1 MAKEGEKRISRVA
14 VGSERKK
21 NLTRPMRSKHP
32 ETPKRLT
39 KSIILSLSIG
49 GVDPRYRRTIL
60 STCLYV
66 DSVAL
71 FPFLRQHTQKLCQ
84 ILDHLR
90 SSKIFVW
97 RRFISIVRLSMRGS
111 PIRYLQV
118 LRFLAPVNILTR
130 SGGGGRGRSSYL
142 EKLGRKQLLVP
153 KTLPGK
159 PVFFLNRWKF
169 SPILANSHI
178 SGR

>member
-1 MAKEGEKRISRVA
+1 MAKEGEKRTSRVA

-66 DSVAL
+66 DSVTL
-71 FPFLRQHTQKLCQ
+71 FPFPRQHTHKNELSRIMQLFSFKRRNGHATPHTSGGPQIVVGRCLGTVPFFHQKL
-84 ILDHLR
+84 
-90 SSKIFVW
+90 
-97 RRFISIVRLSMRGS
+97 RLYIIPFSRV
-111 PIRYLQV
+111 V
-118 LRFLAPVNILTR
+118 L
-130 SGGGGRGRSSYL
+130 
-142 EKLGRKQLLVP
+142 K
-153 KTLPGK
+153 
-159 PVFFLNRWKF
+159 
-169 SPILANSHI
+169 
-178 SGR
+178 

>member
-1 MAKEGEKRISRVA
+1 MAKQGEKRISRVA

-21 NLTRPMRSKHP
+21 NLTRPLRSKHP

-71 FPFLRQHTQKLCQ
+71 FPFSRQHTHKNELSRIMQLSCNSDKSKVTLESSLREYKDLVRPENHQNKQ
-84 ILDHLR
+84 IE
-90 SSKIFVW
+90 
-97 RRFISIVRLSMRGS
+97 
-111 PIRYLQV
+111 
-118 LRFLAPVNILTR
+118 
-130 SGGGGRGRSSYL
+130 YL
-142 EKLGRKQLLVP
+142 ENV
-153 KTLPGK
+153 TL
-159 PVFFLNRWKF
+159 RD
-169 SPILANSHI
+169 
-178 SGR
+178 